1 MLFNGTYAVTYDK
14 YSTVDMRRHMR
25 KRGIIMSGMRSKG
38 GLNNSSSG
46 AEEILTLYAMME
58 WLLPDLGRRSSRRA
72 MIRSISSSRALARA
86 STPVRRS

>member
-1 MLFNGTYAVTYDK
+1 MLFNGTYAVVYDE
-14 YSTVDMRRHMR
+14 YNTVVMRRHMR
-25 KRGIIMSGMRSKG
+25 KRGIMHGMCSKG
-38 GLNNSSSG
+38 ELNNGSSG
-46 AEEILTLYAMME
+46 AEEIRTLYAMME